1 MEVSDNV
8 VINRRI
14 MPSGIYSIDDM
25 IKNIVKQYDRM
36 PYIPDHTI
44 IALHCSAD
52 SKIPDSDYFDTEAF
66 RASCGK
72 LPDMTMLFFGS
83 VQLAAYCLQ
92 KGRPIT
98 PDNIK
103 ALEGSRGYAA
113 FRDMQADN
121 LWRYQDKLLLE
132 YPHKE
137 RHDDWSFVFDMTK
150 RKFSETE
157 KQDILTLGLI
167 MSTGIEKE
175 LYTPARVPS
184 YHLMKPHFDRLS
196 FMSYGCNLPPDS
208 YKIFD
213 QCKKLKVAA
222 GKILADKY
230 PEVAPTM
237 HERCGLPSGTPGNE
251 AYALVGASG
260 DVVDCSSNR
269 NPLSGFYAY
278 LFEQVF
284 LSATPAPKRG
294 HDYTFYRYRSDDP
307 SLFPPAGLTEQQM
320 WERLQKTATE
330 CGIEPMDSIPFTDA
344 FYCLQNGRNPLHPD
358 NSHSNLQNER
368 RCQFYNEL
376 SKFRNWKEPEPEIHI
391 ETDAFVPPRKG
402 LKI

>member
-14 MPSGIYSIDDM
+14 MPPGIYSIDDM

-66 RASCGK
+66 RASCDK
-72 LPDMTMLFFGS
+72 LPDMTIVFFGS

-92 KGRPIT
+92 KGRSIT

-103 ALEGSRGYAA
+103 ALERSPGYAA
-113 FRDMQADN
+113 FRDIQADN

-184 YHLMKPHFDRLS
+184 YHLMKPHFDRLN
-196 FMSYGCNLPPDS
+196 FMICGCNLSPDS
-208 YKIFD
+208 YKIFE

-260 DVVDCSSNR
+260 DVIDYSSNQ

-284 LSATPAPKRG
+284 FPAACSPKPDQ
-294 HDYTFYRYRSDDP
+294 DYTFYRYRSDDP
-307 SLFPPAGLTEQQM
+307 SLFPPAGLTEQAM

-330 CGIEPMDSIPFTDA
+330 RGIEPMDSIPFADA

-358 NSHSNLQNER
+358 NCHRNLQIER
-368 RCQFYNEL
+368 RSQFYNEL

-391 ETDAFVPPRKG
+391 ETDAFVPPGKG